1 MQYKKTKESMKIIL
15 NTAFCPFLLL
25 TTIHLLGEGF
35 TWINYKF
42 ELRVLEFVWSVNY
55 LLESKLSN
63 SLKSFH
69 SSQWGFIYNFHL
81 LGEKSNIL
89 VLFSSQRKDLI
100 PHFALLDRH
109 CYPYLKLLFDD

>member
-55 LLESKLSN
+55 L
-63 SLKSFH
+63 
-69 SSQWGFIYNFHL
+69 
-81 LGEKSNIL
+81 
-89 VLFSSQRKDLI
+89 
-100 PHFALLDRH
+100 
-109 CYPYLKLLFDD
+109 